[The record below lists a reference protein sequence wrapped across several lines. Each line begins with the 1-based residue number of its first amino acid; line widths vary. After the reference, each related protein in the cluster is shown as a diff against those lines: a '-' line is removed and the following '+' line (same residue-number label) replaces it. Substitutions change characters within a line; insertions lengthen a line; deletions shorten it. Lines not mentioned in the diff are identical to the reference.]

1 MISQIENFTF
11 TFLRLLIDVRK
22 QSYIHTRNII
32 QAIPCYNFL
41 WLLLYF
47 CSLNNQCFNFLPRI
61 FFLFCNQAGPLWSL
75 PRTDPSL
82 HVLCLPLV
90 CEKTVVFPGFPWVM
104 KVWLKNQQLKRCEP
118 VVPKAAARPRERVTI

>member
-1 MISQIENFTF
+1 MINQIENFTF

-47 CSLNNQCFNFLPRI
+47 CSLNNHCFNFYQELCFYFVI
-61 FFLFCNQAGPLWSL
+61 KL
-75 PRTDPSL
+75 DPYG
-82 HVLCLPLV
+82 
-90 CEKTVVFPGFPWVM
+90 VFPGFP
-104 KVWLKNQQLKRCEP
+104 
-118 VVPKAAARPRERVTI
+118 

>member
-1 MISQIENFTF
+1 MISQIENLTY

-47 CSLNNQCFNFLPRI
+47 HSLNHFNFLPRI
-61 FFLFCNQAGPLWSL
+61 FFLFCNHAGPYG
-75 PRTDPSL
+75 
-82 HVLCLPLV
+82 
-90 CEKTVVFPGFPWVM
+90 VFPGQTPPSMSSACLWFVG
-104 KVWLKNQQLKRCEP
+104 KL
-118 VVPKAAARPRERVTI
+118 